1 MMSFFTKDEF
11 VVRFDFFIWC
21 FFSPC
26 LYRKH
31 IRDWDL
37 PVTSLTDNPLS
48 SSVFRIFRRTMVF
61 IISLSIFP
69 LTVSTPHCSRVK
81 LFYCIYVAKIFLLYL
96 CCKDFFIVSLLQ
108 RTNMKNIEVYYNA
121 TTTMIKKRIISIIV
135 AIVAMGATAVTSV
148 VIKRN
153 NNTILNQNVEAL
165 MDSEGMYGAMCSK
178 TGTSGTYRMKLCKN
192 CTGLFGYYSMD
203 VIAFCLN

>member
-1 MMSFFTKDEF
+1 
-11 VVRFDFFIWC
+11 
-21 FFSPC
+21 
-26 LYRKH
+26 
-31 IRDWDL
+31 
-37 PVTSLTDNPLS
+37 
-48 SSVFRIFRRTMVF
+48 
-61 IISLSIFP
+61 
-69 LTVSTPHCSRVK
+69 
-81 LFYCIYVAKIFLLYL
+81 
-96 CCKDFFIVSLLQ
+96 
-108 RTNMKNIEVYYNA
+108 MKNIEVYYNA

-135 AIVAMGATAVTSV
+135 AIVAMGATAVTYV